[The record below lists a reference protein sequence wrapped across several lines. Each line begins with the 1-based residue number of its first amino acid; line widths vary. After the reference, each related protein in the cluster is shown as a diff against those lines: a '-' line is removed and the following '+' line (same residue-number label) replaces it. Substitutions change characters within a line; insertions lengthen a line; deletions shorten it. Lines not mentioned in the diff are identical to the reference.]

1 MIENDLQR
9 EYFNKVVCSPE
20 GNYYVIMNFLH
31 LFLMI
36 ISVAYPLLVKK
47 NKYDFI
53 YLIFLYLIIL
63 QWIIFKNECLVNYL
77 EKTKIDSEYKLGTNI
92 LSPGINYILSNF
104 NISIYNQTENN
115 FYKEERHNL
124 IVPILTFVLFSY
136 VAMRYFTKATTKFI
150 YIFIYA
156 LLVYVLLF
164 KVSRI

>member
-104 NISIYNQTENN
+104 NISIYNQSENN

-124 IVPILTFVLFSY
+124 IVPILTFSLFSY
-136 VAMRYFTKATTKFI
+136 VAIRYFDKNTTKFI

>member
-9 EYFNKVVCSPE
+9 EYFNKVVSSPE

-31 LFLMI
+31 LFIMI

-53 YLIFLYLIIL
+53 YLIFLYLLIL

-104 NISIYNQTENN
+104 NISIYNQSENN
-115 FYKEERHNL
+115 FYKEERHEL
-124 IVPILTFVLFSY
+124 VVPILTFSLFSY
-136 VAMRYFTKATTKFI
+136 VVIRYFDKNTTKFI

-164 KVSRI
+164 KVRRI

>member
-36 ISVAYPLLVKK
+36 ISVAYPLLVRK
-47 NKYDFI
+47 NKYDFV

-77 EKTKIDSEYKLGTNI
+77 EKTKIDREYKLGTNI

-124 IVPILTFVLFSY
+124 IVPILTFLLFSY
-136 VAMRYFTKATTKFI
+136 VAMRYFNKNTTKFI

-156 LLVYVLLF
+156 ILVYVLLF

>member
-1 MIENDLQR
+1 MIENELQR
-9 EYFNKVVCSPE
+9 EYFNKVVCSPS

-36 ISVAYPLLVKK
+36 ISVAYPLLTNK

-53 YLIFLYLIIL
+53 YLIFLYIVIIH
-63 QWIIFKNECLVNYL
+63 WIYLKNECLVNYL
-77 EKTKIDSEYKLGTNI
+77 EKIKIDPEYKLGTNI

-115 FYKEERHNL
+115 FYKEESHNL
-124 IVPILTFVLFSY
+124 VVPTLTLILFSY
-136 VAMRYFTKATTKFI
+136 VAIRYLKKTTTKFI

-156 LLVYVLLF
+156 LLVYVLVF

>member
-20 GNYYVIMNFLH
+20 GNYYIIMNFLH

-104 NISIYNQTENN
+104 NISIYNQSENN
-115 FYKEERHNL
+115 FYKEERQ
-124 IVPILTFVLFSY
+124 IALFG
-136 VAMRYFTKATTKFI
+136 RKNTK
-150 YIFIYA
+150 Y
-156 LLVYVLLF
+156 L
-164 KVSRI
+164 

>member
-36 ISVAYPLLVKK
+36 ISVAYPLLVRK
-47 NKYDFI
+47 NKYDFV
-53 YLIFLYLIIL
+53 YLIFLYLVIL

-77 EKTKIDSEYKLGTNI
+77 EKTKIDREYKLGTNI

-124 IVPILTFVLFSY
+124 VVPILTFLLFSY
-136 VAMRYFTKATTKFI
+136 VAIRYFNKNTTKFI

>member
-20 GNYYVIMNFLH
+20 GNYYIIMNFLH

-104 NISIYNQTENN
+104 NISIYNQSENN

-124 IVPILTFVLFSY
+124 IVPILTFSLFSY
-136 VAMRYFTKATTKFI
+136 VAIRYFDKNTTKFI